1 MKPSD
6 VLAVASVIV
15 LLAGCSAES
24 GQQAGSLIAPDDVI
38 LVEVDGAP
46 ISLPMLEFMMAQRGI
61 SEDDHEAM
69 RALLDELI
77 RLRAVANAAER
88 DGLASLPEV
97 RAQRALRDM
106 ETLQLRYFTRVHET
120 NPVTDEAV
128 AEVYNTQLQRSG
140 DRQYRLQTVVY
151 PQQAD
156 ALLNLAAL
164 QDGQIDFDQ
173 VVADAREQG
182 LTIEPTG
189 WVDRSQLGPEIGT
202 LITET
207 AEGEFLPAPLSTPQ
221 GWRLLRV
228 EESRPLDVP
237 SLDEVRE
244 GIERQLV
251 RQRLEALVEELYEA
265 AEIKPMLPL
274 EEVGPSAQSD
284 QARRAAAN
292 QGS

>member
-1 MKPSD
+1 MKPSSLM
-6 VLAVASVIV
+6 VIAMASV
-15 LLAGCSAES
+15 LLAGCSAEPA
-24 GQQAGSLIAPDDVI
+24 QKADSLVAPDDVI
-38 LVEVDGAP
+38 LVEVDGEP

-61 SEDDHEAM
+61 TEDDHDAM

-88 DGLASLPEV
+88 DGLAALPEV

-106 ETLQLRYFTRVHET
+106 ETLQLRYFTQVHEE

-128 AEVYNTQLQRSG
+128 AEVYNAQLQRSG

-156 ALLNLAAL
+156 DLLQLAAL
-164 QDGQIDFDQ
+164 EDGQIDFDQ

-182 LTIEPTG
+182 LTVEPTG
-189 WVDRSQLGPEIGT
+189 WVDRSQLGPEIGA
-202 LITET
+202 LITEVT
-207 AEGEFLPAPLSTPQ
+207 EGEFLPAPLSTPQ

-251 RQRLEALVEELYEA
+251 RQRLEALVEDLYEA
-265 AEIKPMLPL
+265 AEITPMLPL
-274 EEVGPSAQSD
+274 EEVSQ
-284 QARRAAAN
+284 
-292 QGS
+292 